1 MTAPTMQVLVGF
13 QTTTAFGTPF
23 LLNDAFFGVLNTAG
37 RGTLGGLQY
46 ADLTDIVESVN
57 ITRGR
62 NRQLDQFNAGTATV
76 SFNNATRIL
85 DPLNTASI
93 YYPFVLPRCPIII
106 LANGIPIYTG
116 LVTDWDIEYDIANQD
131 MMYASCSDQFTV
143 LANQALNAVTPA
155 VESSSARINT
165 VLDLPEIVYQGPRE
179 VTTGSSTLGAFA
191 IEQDTNC
198 LNYLQQVTTS
208 EQGYLYVASD
218 GTLTFKG
225 RTSVLNPVANA
236 TFTYD
241 GTGIPYQT
249 LLNEYGDELLYNYIV
264 TESPAGAAQTTSD
277 ADSINLYQAQQ
288 YSVLDLLN
296 SSTIEVGDLGDY
308 LLGKYRNPALRF
320 NGLSTQLAALTETQ
334 QNVCFN
340 LDLTDI
346 CTVTKNFVTGT
357 PSDLSQT
364 LIVSGVS
371 HNIVPGSHIVSYTF
385 ESTDGNQY
393 LTLDDA
399 IFGLLAGLAY
409 DASLQYDQAGFIYN
423 NSSNGNLLGW

>member
-1 MTAPTMQVLVGF
+1 MTAPVMQVLVGF
-13 QTTTAFGTPF
+13 QTTTGFGTPF
-23 LLNDAFFGVLNTAG
+23 LLDDAFFGVLDTAG

-46 ADLTDIVESVN
+46 ADLTYLVESVN
-57 ITRGR
+57 IKRGR

-76 SFNNATRIL
+76 SFDNASRIL
-85 DPLNTASI
+85 DPLNTASV
-93 YYPFVLPRCPIII
+93 YYPFVLPRCPILI

-116 LVTDWDIEYDIANQD
+116 LVTDWNLDYNLANQD

-155 VESSSARINT
+155 QELSSARINT
-165 VLDLPEIVYQGPRE
+165 VLNLPEILYQGPRE

-191 IEQDTNC
+191 ISQDTNC
-198 LNYLQQVTTS
+198 LNYLQQITTS
-208 EQGYLYVASD
+208 EQGYLYIAAD

-225 RTSVLNPVANA
+225 RTSVLNPVADA
-236 TFTYD
+236 SFTYD

-264 TESPAGAAQTTSD
+264 TESPAGPKEIASD
-277 ADSINLYQAQQ
+277 ADSINLYQTQQ

-296 SSTIEVGDLGDY
+296 SSTTEVASLGDY
-308 LLGKYRNPALRF
+308 LLGKYRNPVLRF

-364 LIVSGVS
+364 VIVSGVS
-371 HNIVPGSHIVSYTF
+371 HNIVPGSHVISYTF

-393 LTLDDA
+393 LTLDDT
-399 IFGLLAGLAY
+399 IFGTL
-409 DASLQYDQAGFIYN
+409 DN
-423 NSSNGNLLGW
+423 NLLSF